1 MSIRPFI
8 VLLHVSSGASA
19 PAPLLHSVLASSS
32 DEALGNAVNAVLRA
46 GQGAAITHAS
56 AIDAED
62 CTRKLYEQR
71 EMQQV
76 NAGRAMR
83 DAEAEA
89 VRMGVHPAQQG
100 MVRVPE
106 GHATIDP
113 SDPHLRDFA
122 RAAREAYSHEA
133 AEAAGGAMAYDND
146 PARATQ

>member
-8 VLLHVSSGASA
+8 VLLHVSTGASA
-19 PAPLLHSVLASSS
+19 PSPLLHSVLAANG
-32 DEALGNAVNAVLRA
+32 DEALGNAVNAVLRS
-46 GQGAAITHAS
+46 GQGVAITHAS
-56 AIDAED
+56 AVDAED

-71 EMQQV
+71 EMQQA

-89 VRMGVHPAQQG
+89 IRMGVHPAQQG

-113 SDPHLRDFA
+113 SDPHLREFA
-122 RAAREAYSHEA
+122 RAAQEAYADTPTAPVLE
-133 AEAAGGAMAYDND
+133 
-146 PARATQ
+146 Q